1 MPGRRPVYAAQ
12 VNELLGKRVVLVTG
26 KGGVGRSTIAAALA
40 HVAQRAGKR
49 VLLAEVGDGSDD
61 YSALAQRFGL
71 NQLPRKAAEIAPG
84 IQGAQLLSDSGVE
97 LFLTSVVRVPI
108 LARTALA
115 FEPLR
120 RLFSAAPSLR
130 ELGTFFHL
138 LTYLRAELSPGM
150 PLYELV
156 LVDMPATGHTLAL
169 TALPDMILRLITR
182 GPIAEGLREG
192 QSFLNNPERTAAYV
206 VTLPETLPVSEAL
219 ELLEG
224 LAKTRVHQGGV
235 IVNRVPADGFTAE
248 ETLELTQFLQ
258 RQPVFGAEGF
268 QRIHEAKKAVERLRR
283 STAVPTLQLPELEE
297 TGSALLDA
305 LAAALGAGAFLPA
318 LP

>member
-1 MPGRRPVYAAQ
+1 M
-12 VNELLGKRVVLVTG
+12 NDLLGKRVVLVTG
-26 KGGVGRSTIAAALA
+26 KGGVGRSTLTAALA
-40 HVAQRAGKR
+40 HVARRAGKR

-61 YSALAQRFGL
+61 YSALAQRFGQ

-84 IQGAQLLSDSGVE
+84 IQGSQLLSDSGVE
-97 LFLTSVVRVPI
+97 LFLTSVLRVPM
-108 LARTALA
+108 LARTALG

-138 LTYLRAELSPGM
+138 LTYLRAELSAGV

-156 LVDMPATGHTLAL
+156 LIDMPATGHTLAL
-169 TALPDMILRLITR
+169 TGLPEVILKLITR
-182 GPIAEGLREG
+182 GPIADGLREG
-192 QSFLNNPERTAAYV
+192 QSFLNNPQRASAYV

-235 IVNRVPADGFTAE
+235 FVNRVPRDGFTAE
-248 ETLELTQFLQ
+248 ESMELAKFIE

-268 QRIHEAKKAVERLRR
+268 LRIRESQLAVARLRQ
-283 STAVPTLQLPELEE
+283 STSVPTLQLPELEQA
-297 TGSALLDA
+297 GAGLIDA
-305 LAAALGAGAFLPA
+305 LVTALEAEPFQPGIP
-318 LP
+318 

>member
-1 MPGRRPVYAAQ
+1 MKD
-12 VNELLGKRVVLVTG
+12 LLGKRLVLVTG
-26 KGGVGRSTIAAALA
+26 KGGVGRSTVAAALA
-40 HVAQRAGKR
+40 QVARSAGKR

-84 IQGAQLLSDSGVE
+84 IEGSQLLSDTGVE
-97 LFLTSVVRVPI
+97 LFLTSVVRWPL
-108 LARTALA
+108 LAKTALA

-138 LTYLRAELSPGM
+138 LTYLRAEKSAGV

-156 LVDMPATGHTLAL
+156 IVDMPATGHTLAL
-169 TALPDMILRLITR
+169 TGLPDVILRLVTR
-182 GPIAEGLREG
+182 GPIAEGVREG
-192 QSFLNNPERTAAYV
+192 QSFLNNPQRTSAYV

-224 LAKTRVHQGGV
+224 LEKNRVHPGGV
-235 IVNRVPADGFTAE
+235 FINRVPADNFTAE
-248 ETLELTQFLQ
+248 ESAELTRFIQ

-268 QRIHEAKKAVERLRR
+268 LRIRESRQAVERLRR
-283 STAVPTLQLPELEE
+283 STSVPTLQLPELEE

-305 LAAALGAGAFLPA
+305 LAAALGTGPFLPA

>member
-1 MPGRRPVYAAQ
+1 M
-12 VNELLGKRVVLVTG
+12 NDLLGKRVVLVTG
-26 KGGVGRSTIAAALA
+26 KGGVGRSTVTAALA

-49 VLLAEVGDGSDD
+49 VLLTEVGDGSDD

-71 NQLPRKAAEIAPG
+71 HQLPCTAAEIAPG
-84 IQGAQLLSDSGVE
+84 IQGSQLLSDSGVE
-97 LFLTSVVRVPI
+97 LFLTSVLRVPM
-108 LARTALA
+108 LARTALG

-138 LTYLRAELSPGM
+138 LTYLRAERSPGV
-150 PLYELV
+150 PLHELV
-156 LVDMPATGHTLAL
+156 LIDMPATGHTLAL
-169 TALPDMILRLITR
+169 TGLPEVILKLITG

-192 QSFLNNPERTAAYV
+192 QSFLNNPARTSAYV

-224 LAKTRVHQGGV
+224 LARTRVHQGGV
-235 IVNRVPADGFTAE
+235 FINRVPRDGFSAE
-248 ETLELTQFLQ
+248 ESQELAQFIE

-268 QRIHEAKKAVERLRR
+268 LRIGESRKAVARLRT
-283 STAVPTLQLPELEE
+283 STRIPTLRLPEFEE
-297 TGSALLDA
+297 TGDA
-305 LAAALGAGAFLPA
+305 LIEALVAVLESEPFLPGA
-318 LP
+318 P

>member
-1 MPGRRPVYAAQ
+1 M
-12 VNELLGKRVVLVTG
+12 NELLGKRVVLVTG
-26 KGGVGRSTIAAALA
+26 KGGVGRSTITAALA
-40 HVAQRAGKR
+40 HVARRAGKR
-49 VLLAEVGDGSDD
+49 VLLAEVGDGSED

-71 NQLPRKAAEIAPG
+71 NQLPRTAAPIAPG
-84 IQGAQLLSDSGVE
+84 ILGSQLLSDSGVE
-97 LFLTSVVRVPI
+97 LFLTSVLRVPM

-138 LTYLRAELSPGM
+138 LTYLRAEQSPGV
-150 PLYELV
+150 PLYEVV

-169 TALPDMILRLITR
+169 TALPDVILKLITR
-182 GPIAEGLREG
+182 GPIADGLREG
-192 QSFLNNPERTAAYV
+192 QTFLNNPARAAAYV

-224 LAKTRVHQGGV
+224 LSKTRVHQGGV
-235 IVNRVPADGFTAE
+235 FINRVPRDNFTPE
-248 ETLELTQFLQ
+248 ESAELTQFIE

-268 QRIHEAKKAVERLRR
+268 LRLRESRLAVERLRR
-283 STAVPTLQLPELEE
+283 ATAIPTLQLPELEE
-297 TGSALLDA
+297 TGVPLVESLADA
-305 LAAALGAGAFLPA
+305 LVSEPFRPGLT
-318 LP
+318 

>member
-1 MPGRRPVYAAQ
+1 M
-12 VNELLGKRVVLVTG
+12 NDLLGKRVVLVTG
-26 KGGVGRSTIAAALA
+26 KGGVGRSTLTAALA
-40 HVAQRAGKR
+40 QVARRAGKR

-71 NQLPRKAAEIAPG
+71 NQLPRTAAEIAPG
-84 IQGAQLLSDSGVE
+84 IQGSQLLSDAGVE
-97 LFLTSVVRVPI
+97 LFLTSVLRVPM
-108 LARTALA
+108 LARTALG

-138 LTYLRAELSPGM
+138 LTYLRAEQSPGV
-150 PLYELV
+150 PLHELV

-169 TALPDMILRLITR
+169 TGLPDVILRLVTR

-192 QSFLNNPERTAAYV
+192 QSFLNNPLRTSAYV

-224 LAKTRVHQGGV
+224 LDKTRVHQGGV
-235 IVNRVPADGFTAE
+235 FVNRVPRDLFTAE
-248 ETLELTQFLQ
+248 ESGAIAAFIQ

-268 QRIHEAKKAVERLRR
+268 LRIGEAQKAIARLRA
-283 STAVPTLQLPELEE
+283 STAIPTLQLPELEQ
-297 TGSALLDA
+297 TGDA
-305 LAAALGAGAFLPA
+305 LIEALVDVLRAEPFRPGVP
-318 LP
+318 